1 MYKRDDEKDYDA
13 IVNESVRGQ
22 NQLYEKVIID

>member
-1 MYKRDDEKDYDA
+1 MYKRDDEKDYDS

-22 NQLYEKVIID
+22 NQLYEKGIID